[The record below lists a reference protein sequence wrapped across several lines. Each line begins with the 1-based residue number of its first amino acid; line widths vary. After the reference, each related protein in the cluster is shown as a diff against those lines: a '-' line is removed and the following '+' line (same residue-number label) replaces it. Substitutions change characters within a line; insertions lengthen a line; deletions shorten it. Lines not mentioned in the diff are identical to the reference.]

1 MQPCA
6 HGAACPRRG
15 WRTPPPPA
23 TKNGATIRRG
33 QRTIRR
39 KSTKINSNQLQ
50 STPVNSRSKKIKA
63 KSKSNK
69 QRKGAKKRHF
79 ASVKRDSLSCAHS
92 KGAYPYPTEVLGR
105 PRKRRGLQ
113 GRGFSACLCPKTI
126 LVELGRGKVLRLDWV
141 GLPAPRQRHGG
152 RGSLFVRLK
161 PRQSPLESPT
171 IHGGRLG

>member
-1 MQPCA
+1 MSVQPCA

-33 QRTIRR
+33 ATHY
-39 KSTKINSNQLQ
+39 KAKINKNQLQ

-92 KGAYPYPTEVLGR
+92 KGALIPPPVAQGTVGVIA
-105 PRKRRGLQ
+105 RRGCDASRTSASHW
-113 GRGFSACLCPKTI
+113 GAARGNWA
-126 LVELGRGKVLRLDWV
+126 W
-141 GLPAPRQRHGG
+141 
-152 RGSLFVRLK
+152 
-161 PRQSPLESPT
+161 
-171 IHGGRLG
+171 